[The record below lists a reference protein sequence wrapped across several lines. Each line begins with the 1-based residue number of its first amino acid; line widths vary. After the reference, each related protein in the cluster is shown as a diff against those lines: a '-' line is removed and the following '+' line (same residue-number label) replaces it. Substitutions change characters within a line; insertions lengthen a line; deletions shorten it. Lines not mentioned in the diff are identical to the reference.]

1 MNELTRI
8 ITVQITAIG
17 KVPAEKLEAEL
28 KSVNDQEVI
37 RDLEETLKIDLGVDD
52 AKIIST
58 QDFVLEK
65 GGSNG

>member
-28 KSVNDQEVI
+28 KRVKDQGVI
-37 RDLEETLKIDLGVDD
+37 LDLEETLKNDLGVDD
-52 AKIIST
+52 AKIISI

-65 GGSNG
+65 GDSNG

>member
-28 KSVNDQEVI
+28 KRVNDQGVI
-37 RDLEETLKIDLGVDD
+37 RDLEETLKNDLWVDD
-52 AKIIST
+52 AKIISI

>member
-17 KVPAEKLEAEL
+17 KVPAEKLEAKL

>member
-28 KSVNDQEVI
+28 KRVNDQEVI